1 MTVNKKLFGTFEGV
15 FIPSILTI
23 LGIIMYLRMGWVV
36 ANAGLV
42 GTLVIISVSSFITF
56 LTALSV
62 SSMAT
67 NMKVKSGGI
76 YYVISRSFGIEVGAA
91 IGIPLFLSQV
101 IGITFYLAG
110 FSESLK
116 YIFPNA
122 SSTII
127 AVISLLG
134 LTALTYYSTD
144 LAMKVQTFIFIAIV
158 LSLVSLFLGQP
169 VAETNANLPLNFST
183 VSYLAVF
190 ALFFPAVTGISTGLS
205 MSGDLK
211 NPAKSIPLGTMA
223 AVIVG
228 YIIYMAVAVAL
239 YYFAPANLLNS
250 NSLIVTKIAYFAPII
265 FLGIW
270 TASLSSALGSLLAAP
285 RTLQALAKDNVLPK
299 ILGKEFGISKS
310 PHIATFIS
318 ILFAGGALFL
328 GGIDIIAPILSMF
341 FLTSYG
347 ALNLAAG
354 LESFMKNPSWRPQF
368 KTHWSLS
375 FLGAALCFSAMFLIH
390 APSTILAFISCFCIY
405 LITHLRNISSSWSD
419 IRQGL
424 FIMTARFALQKIS
437 SYKKEAR
444 TWRPHILFIQV
455 LENNFTSSLTNLI
468 YMKHLTQNRSFIS
481 SIFLEKKQIACVN
494 SEKEQNEISM
504 HSFIPYN
511 IYDIKKELSKNKINS
526 FSKIQEY
533 QDYTQTSLDLI
544 QDYSI
549 GPIEMNSIVLNFPK
563 NNDIKLQSLLYLID
577 EAKKQ
582 KKNVLIFN
590 FHNAE
595 KIKKIEL
602 FLNSNKNA
610 EGKNAENFLLVLSH
624 MLSISLKKNVSC
636 IVNSNIENN
645 TEDNT
650 EDTTKESAK
659 YIVEKLKKELKE
671 KRLRFKVIDSSLG
684 QKSSGSILQRITGK
698 GQCLQILN
706 LASKEDFNTPEE
718 YLNYWKGLQSK
729 YICNAVDEEK
739 NTNHQIFAMANEE
752 ISFNDVLN

>member
-1 MTVNKKLFGTFEGV
+1 MTLNKKLFGTFEGV

-23 LGIIMYLRMGWVV
+23 LGIIMYLRMGWVI

-42 GTLVIISVSSFITF
+42 GTLAIISISSFITF

-91 IGIPLFLSQV
+91 IGLPLFLSQV

-116 YIFPNA
+116 YIFPSA
-122 SSTII
+122 STTVI
-127 AVISLLG
+127 AIISLVS
-134 LTALTYYSTD
+134 LTALTYYSTN
-144 LAMKVQTFIFIAIV
+144 LAMKVQTFIFIAII

-169 VAETNANLPLNFST
+169 ITDTSANLPLDFAPA
-183 VSYLAVF
+183 SYLAVF

-211 NPAKSIPLGTMA
+211 NPSKSIPTGTMA
-223 AVIVG
+223 AVIIG
-228 YIIYMAVAVAL
+228 YIIYMAVAVTL
-239 YYFAPANLLNS
+239 YQLAPVNLLNS
-250 NSLIVTKIAYFAPII
+250 NSLIVTKLAAFAPII

-270 TASLSSALGSLLAAP
+270 VASLSSALGSLLAAP

-299 ILGKEFGISKS
+299 ILGKEFGLSKA

-318 ILFAGGALFL
+318 ILLAGGALFL
-328 GGIDIIAPILSMF
+328 GGIDVIAPILSMF

-390 APSTILAFISCFCIY
+390 APSTLLAFLACFCVY
-405 LITHLRNISSSWSD
+405 LVTQFRRITSSWSD
-419 IRQGL
+419 MRQGL
-424 FIMTARFALQKIS
+424 FIMTARFALQKIA

-455 LENNFTSSLTNLI
+455 LENDFKSSLTNLI

-494 SEKEQNEISM
+494 SEKEQEELSL

-511 IYDIKKELSKNKINS
+511 IYDIKKELTKNKINS
-526 FSKIQEY
+526 FVKIQKY

-544 QDYSI
+544 KDYSI

-563 NNDIKLQSLLYLID
+563 NHDNKLQSVLYLID
-577 EAKKQ
+577 AAKKQ
-582 KKNVLIFN
+582 KKNILIFN
-590 FHNAE
+590 LHNTE
-595 KIKKIEL
+595 KIKRIEL
-602 FLNSNKNA
+602 LLNANKEG
-610 EGKNAENFLLVLSH
+610 EGKNTQNFLLVLSH
-624 MLSISLKKNVSC
+624 MLSISLKSNVFC
-636 IVNSNIENN
+636 LEN
-645 TEDNT
+645 DN
-650 EDTTKESAK
+650 
-659 YIVEKLKKELKE
+659 VEELKKELKE
-671 KRLRFKVIDSSLG
+671 KRLSFKIFNNKHTST
-684 QKSSGSILQRITGK
+684 QKSSNSIFHKIKGQGQ
-698 GQCLQILN
+698 GQCLQILK
-706 LASKEDFNTPEE
+706 LASKEDFKTSEE
-718 YLNYWKGLQSK
+718 YLNYWKNLQTQ
-729 YICNAVDEEK
+729 YDNNLTLGGK
-739 NTNHQIFAMANEE
+739 NTQHQIFAMANEE
-752 ISFNDVLN
+752 IYFNEVLN